1 MGTVAK
7 AELRCSHLCRK
18 KEGAP
23 SSYCEAVFSR
33 LTDYIILIYGGVLP
47 QSLLW
52 F

>member
-1 MGTVAK
+1 MAK

-33 LTDYIILIYGGVLP
+33 LMDYIILIYGGVLP